1 VSFTGFG
8 FDYSGWPVIH
18 PLTLLHLNPLLCLTL
33 MMMMMMMMKKK
44 KKTMSEASRRP
55 PPYLFGA

>member
-18 PLTLLHLNPLLCLTL
+18 PLTLLHLNLLLCLTL
-33 MMMMMMMMKKK
+33 MMKKKKKK

>member
-33 MMMMMMMMKKK
+33 MMMKKKKK

>member
-33 MMMMMMMMKKK
+33 MMKKKKK